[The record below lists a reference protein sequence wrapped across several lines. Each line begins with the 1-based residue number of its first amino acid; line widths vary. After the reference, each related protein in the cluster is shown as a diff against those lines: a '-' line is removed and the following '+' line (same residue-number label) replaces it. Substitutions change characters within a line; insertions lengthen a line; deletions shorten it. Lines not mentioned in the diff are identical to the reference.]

1 MKTGVAQPKYVVL
14 VMHHILV
21 ALQNGLGLL
30 YHYMIGSLVPG
41 SPHTLM
47 RNQGNRK
54 PGAWALE
61 TKTSTYL
68 EMLG

>member
-1 MKTGVAQPKYVVL
+1 MRTGVAQPKYVVL

-47 RNQGNRK
+47 RIKATENQVHGPWKQRQVPTWK
-54 PGAWALE
+54 C
-61 TKTSTYL
+61 
-68 EMLG
+68 